1 MKRIH
6 MGIVVTDFD
15 KSLKFYSDLLGT
27 GPTLLKD
34 GYARWMLDDPC
45 VNLNINV
52 QGPAPG
58 IDHVGIQ
65 VDSDDDVAEA
75 GERLRAAGHLA
86 KDDNDSNC
94 GYAEQTKVWVSDP
107 QGVVWET
114 FHSKKALE
122 NYGENDLPDDL
133 IEELRD
139 GAGATA
145 PS

>member
-6 MGIVVTDFD
+6 MGVVVEDFD
-15 KSLKFYSDLLGT
+15 KSLKFYTDFFDAE
-27 GPTLLKD
+27 PTLLKD
-34 GYARWMLDDPC
+34 GYARWMLDDPR
-45 VNLNINV
+45 VNFNINV

-65 VDSDDDVAEA
+65 VESDTDVAEA
-75 GERLRAAGHLA
+75 GARLRDAGYLA
-86 KDDNDSNC
+86 KDDNESNC

-114 FHSKKALE
+114 FHSKKPLE
-122 NYGENDLPDDL
+122 DYGENDLPDEL
-133 IEELRD
+133 ISELRT

-145 PS
+145 S